1 MCLFRDIICMT
12 LKIVVPFSV
21 FELFMF
27 VFYNSI
33 KYSRI
38 LVLEQ
43 LFIQAFLLLSL
54 VPDDNGRRYVSG
66 LVLFENC

>member
-1 MCLFRDIICMT
+1 ML
-12 LKIVVPFSV
+12 VVIKKNEKGLSFFKDLIENITTFSI

-54 VPDDNGRRYVSG
+54 VPDDNSQR
-66 LVLFENC
+66 

>member
-1 MCLFRDIICMT
+1 MVLGFKTYKNDDIT
-12 LKIVVPFSV
+12 TFSV

-33 KYSRI
+33 KFGRI
-38 LVLEQ
+38 SVLEQ

-54 VPDDNGRRYVSG
+54 ILDDNGLRYVSG

>member
-1 MCLFRDIICMT
+1 MTVLGSKTYKIDDIMT
-12 LKIVVPFSV
+12 FSV

-33 KYSRI
+33 NFSRI

-54 VPDDNGRRYVSG
+54 VPGDNGLRYVSG
-66 LVLFENC
+66 LLLFESC